1 MKSKVISIVVLVIA
15 LVGLFA
21 VVQQLS
27 DRPLGNELLETVS
40 VQCNVA
46 EPCKAS
52 LSDNSDVIFIVQ
64 PAELR
69 PLEPLS
75 ISVETSLK
83 GAQVASVRFTGVT
96 MDMRLQP
103 VGLTLQS
110 EGKFTGEGMITF
122 CTTGSAMIWMAE
134 VALQGRDGIRR
145 VLFELGHPD
154 LV

>member
-1 MKSKVISIVVLVIA
+1 MKSKLISIVVLVLA

-27 DRPLGNELLETVS
+27 DKPLGNELLETVS

-46 EPCKAS
+46 ESCKAR
-52 LSDNSDVIFIVQ
+52 LSDNSEVVFAVK
-64 PAELR
+64 PAMLR

-75 ISVETSLK
+75 ISVGTSLQ
-83 GAQVASVRFTGVT
+83 GVQVASVRFTGTT
-96 MDMRLQP
+96 MDMGLQP
-103 VGLTLQS
+103 VELTLQS

-122 CTTGSAMIWMAE
+122 CTTGSAMVWVAE
-134 VALQGRDGIRR
+134 VALQGSDGIRR

-154 LV
+154 LA